1 MYCCPMMLWL
11 FMLAFWFRFCCFG
24 WVDNTS
30 ARYLTKSEM
39 FNPLVDVHGVKF
51 GAQVERVLVIRE
63 GYALILEAANG
74 GR

>member
-1 MYCCPMMLWL
+1 MSWCQTVKTQAMGL
-11 FMLAFWFRFCCFG
+11 
-24 WVDNTS
+24 
-30 ARYLTKSEM
+30 EM